1 MMMRV
6 LHISHSAA
14 LSGAE
19 QALLRVLGA
28 MDRARFESIVVLPE
42 DGPLRA
48 RLEPIGVETRVLPI
62 RWWIPA
68 TDWTAEHFARQLD
81 GLETRWRD
89 LAELAARERIDLIHS
104 NTLVTIEGALAANA
118 LGIPHT
124 WHSRGSF
131 GQGFP
136 PRYADD
142 PPFFFSIVEELGGAL
157 VCVSNSVLVQTRQYA
172 RDIECHVMPDGFDL
186 EPSTAPA
193 HSDLR
198 SELDLPGNSRLIACI
213 GGIQRRKGQID
224 LVDAIALARKAHP
237 SIVLLLVGPICEASY
252 GSDVRDRVTSLGLS
266 QSVRLLGF
274 RNDVASIIGQCEL
287 IVHPSYSE
295 GFPLSILEAMAAGK
309 PVVATRCGGAE
320 DMIEDGISG
329 ILVSPARPEQLAQ
342 AIGAMLGD
350 AVRARELGNAARERA
365 KLFRVSSS
373 AGRLQDIFSDVLRGS
388 PSRSPDP
395 ARANA
400 VTSRIIMASR
410 DCSIASLRSELEHRD
425 RIIAARDEAIDFLK
439 EEVST
444 RDAII
449 SARDDG
455 ISFLKER
462 VVSCEAE
469 IRDLREAIQKLQS
482 GAVE

>member
-1 MMMRV
+1 MMLRV
-6 LHISHSAA
+6 LHVSHSAA

-19 QALLRVLGA
+19 QALLRALRA

-48 RLEPIGVETRVLPI
+48 RLESIGVETRVLPI

-89 LAELAARERIDLIHS
+89 LAELAARERVDLIHS
-104 NTLVTIEGALAANA
+104 NTLVTIEGALAATA
-118 LGIPHT
+118 LGIPHI

-136 PRYADD
+136 PAYADD
-142 PPFFFSIVEELGGAL
+142 LAFFFSIVEELGGAL

-172 RDIECHVMPDGFDL
+172 GDIECQVIPDGFDL
-186 EPSTAPA
+186 ELSAAPA

-198 SELDLPGNSRLIACI
+198 GELDLPGNSRLIACI
-213 GGIQRRKGQID
+213 GGIQRRKGQMD
-224 LVDAIALARKAHP
+224 LVDAIALVRKAHP
-237 SIVLLLVGPICEASY
+237 SVVLLLAGPICEASY
-252 GSDVRDRVTSLGLS
+252 GRDVEERVTALGLS

-274 RNDVASIIGQCEL
+274 RDDVASIIGQCEL

-295 GFPLSILEAMAAGK
+295 GFPLSILESMAAGK

-320 DMIEDGISG
+320 DMIEDGVSG

-342 AIGAMLGD
+342 AIGWILGD
-350 AVRARELGNAARERA
+350 AGRTRALGEAARERA
-365 KLFRVSSS
+365 KLFSASSS
-373 AGRLQDIFSDVLRGS
+373 AGRLQDLFSEVLHGF
-388 PSRSPDP
+388 PSRSPNP
-395 ARANA
+395 AGASA
-400 VTSRIIMASR
+400 VAMKIIATSRDYAL
-410 DCSIASLRSELEHRD
+410 ASLRSELERRD
-425 RIIAARDEAIDFLK
+425 RIIAARDEAVEFLK
-439 EEVST
+439 GELAA
-444 RDAII
+444 RDVII

-455 ISFLKER
+455 ISFLKQR
-462 VVSCEAE
+462 VVSFEAE
-469 IRDLREAIQKLQS
+469 VQDLRQTIEQLRS
-482 GAVE
+482 RAVE